1 VKVSV
6 GDPQYATTNTINV
19 NGVSFMNGAGLAI
32 NAYSVV
38 SKVITVTNGRIVMDN
53 GASADLTTRVNFL
66 EIAPYFATTK
76 INFQLAGSPTVAG
89 YQQDNGLAYA
99 DRGNGLTYGWNF
111 DNSATARDRN
121 KNADQ
126 LLDTVVQFR
135 TGSTWAIA
143 LPNGTYSVKVSVG
156 DSQYASN
163 YTLNAN
169 GQNVFN
175 NVALGANQFQQ
186 KTVTVTVSNGKLTLD
201 QGNAADMATRINY
214 IEITQ
219 V

>member
-1 VKVSV
+1 
-6 GDPQYATTNTINV
+6 
-19 NGVSFMNGAGLAI
+19 
-32 NAYSVV
+32 
-38 SKVITVTNGRIVMDN
+38 MDN
-53 GASADLTTRVNFL
+53 GNSADLTTRVNYL
-66 EIAPYFATTK
+66 EITPYFAGTK

-89 YQQDNGLAYA
+89 YEQDNGLTYG

-121 KNADQ
+121 KNANQ

-135 TGSTWAIA
+135 SNSTWAIA

-156 DSQYASN
+156 DSQYAST

-175 NVALGANQFQQ
+175 NVSLGANQFQQ
-186 KTVTVTVSNGKLTLD
+186 KTVTVTVTNGKLTLD
-201 QGNAADMATRINY
+201 QGSNVDMGTRINY
-214 IEITQ
+214 IEIAQ
-219 V
+219 A